1 MQVYLFDDGKGRL
14 APLTDLRPAFAVRTG
29 ASTTLERI
37 EQMLGDDDE
46 LAGVFVP
53 GHLKALTEDSSEL
66 PVNALPEGMD
76 SVLLVSGRCPLPPVN
91 LKSVKPGTILVEHH
105 GDKDQEPAV
114 VLACVK
120 PDVAAR
126 ILRGE
131 VPTEGTTVTKEHLL
145 IRRPWDIRRF
155 RDAAIK
161 HDLARLAQVPG
172 VALPRDVLQRGQHP
186 VVIRS
191 GADVWPGVIFDTSHG
206 PVVVADGATIRPGA
220 VVVGPAYIGEDST
233 ILDRALIKAHTAIG
247 PRCKIAGEVGGTIF
261 QGLANKAHEG
271 HLGDSWVGEWV
282 NFGAGTNNSNLL
294 NTYAEV
300 IAKATSNGSH
310 ERTGQTFLGTIVG
323 DHAKFAI
330 STRIMT
336 GAVVHTGAMWAATAP
351 VVGCVD
357 AFSWATDAGHS
368 AFRLPRF
375 VDTAKVVMAR
385 RGVEPSEA
393 YLERIRFL
401 HDHAS
406 GAKGS

>member
-1 MQVYLFDDGKGRL
+1 MQVYLFDDGNGRL

-29 ASTTLERI
+29 AATTIERV
-37 EQMLGDDDE
+37 EQLLGDDDE
-46 LAGVFVP
+46 LAGLFVP
-53 GHLKALTEDSSEL
+53 EHLKLLVEEAYEL
-66 PVNALPEGMD
+66 PVNEMPTGID
-76 SVLLVSGRCPLPPVN
+76 SVLLINGRCPLPPGD
-91 LKSVKPGTILVEHH
+91 LSKIKPGTILVEHH
-105 GDKDQEPAV
+105 GEKDTEPAV

-120 PDVAAR
+120 PDAAAA
-126 ILRGE
+126 IIRGE
-131 VPTEGTTVTKEHLL
+131 VPTSGITATKEHHLL
-145 IRRPWDIRRF
+145 RRPWDIRRF
-155 RDAAIK
+155 RDACIK
-161 HDLARLAQVPG
+161 SDLSRLTQIPG
-172 VALPRDVLQRGQHP
+172 SGLPAGTLQRGSHP

-191 GADVWPGVIFDTSHG
+191 GADVWPGVTFDTTQG
-206 PVVVADGATIRPGA
+206 PVVIAAGATVRPGA
-220 VVVGPAYIGEDST
+220 IIAGPTYIGEDSS
-233 ILDRALIKAHTAIG
+233 ILDHALIKAHTAIG

-310 ERTGQTFLGTIVG
+310 ERTGQTFLGSIVG
-323 DHAKFAI
+323 DHVKFAI

-336 GAVVHTGAMWAATAP
+336 GAVIHTGAMWAATSP

-357 AFSWATDAGHS
+357 AFTWATDTGVS

-375 VDTAKVVMAR
+375 MDTAKVVMAR

-393 YLERIRFL
+393 YLERIKFL
-401 HDHAS
+401 HDNAS
-406 GAKGS
+406 GANGS